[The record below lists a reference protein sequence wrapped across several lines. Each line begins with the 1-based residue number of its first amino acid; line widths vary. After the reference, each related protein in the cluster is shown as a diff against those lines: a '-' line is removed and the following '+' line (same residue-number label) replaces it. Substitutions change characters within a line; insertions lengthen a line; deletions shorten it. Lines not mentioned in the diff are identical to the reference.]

1 MIDLPENI
9 KSKLAVLPSKPG
21 VYRYFNKE
29 GELIY
34 VGKAKNL
41 KRRVSSYFNKEQ
53 FGKTKVLVSKIA
65 DLEYSIVDSESEAL
79 LLENTMIKQYKPR
92 YNILLKDDKTYPW
105 LCVKNEPFPRVFL
118 TRKKVNDG
126 SDYFGPYPSVRTA
139 HILLDLLGQAYQMRT
154 CRTPLTVQNI
164 EKGKYKVCLDF
175 HIHKC
180 GGPCEGYV
188 SQEDYGKMISEIKE
202 IVRGNLQ
209 SVLRDLK
216 AQMMDYAS
224 RMEFEKAQVI
234 KEKYDLLEN
243 YRSRSTVVS
252 TTIHNVEVFS
262 YIDDNESF
270 YVNYMKVV
278 DGAVI
283 QSHSFEM
290 KRRLEES
297 AEELLLL
304 AITELRQQ
312 LVNHA
317 TEIIVPVKLDYTIDN
332 VEVFSYID
340 DNESFYVNYMKVVD
354 GAVIQSHS
362 FEMKRRLEE
371 SAEELLL
378 LAITELRQQL
388 VNHATEIIV
397 PVKLDYTIDNVEF
410 TIPQRGDK
418 KQLLELSRRN
428 AAQYKIDLERQ
439 RSLVDPERHQKRVMN
454 QLKEELHLPVMPEV
468 IECFDNS
475 NFQGD
480 YPVAAMVQFVN
491 GKPNKSAYRHFD
503 IKTVV
508 GPDDYASM
516 KEVVRRRYSRL
527 IAEGQPL
534 PNLIITDGGKGQM
547 EVVRQVIEDE
557 LHVEIPIAGLVKD
570 DRHRT
575 NEMLYGFPPK
585 VVGVKLNSELFRLL
599 TYIQDE
605 VHRFAITHHRKK
617 FEKGF
622 MHSELADIKGIGKAT
637 AEKLLL
643 ELKSVA
649 NIKEASEGR
658 LAEVIGPA
666 KAKLVYLHFHSK
678 A

>member
-9 KSKLAVLPSKPG
+9 KSKLAILPSKPG
-21 VYRYFNKE
+21 VYRYFDKD
-29 GELIY
+29 GVLIY

-118 TRKKVNDG
+118 TRKKLNDG

-209 SVLRDLK
+209 SVLRNLK
-216 AQMMDYAS
+216 TQMMDFAS

-262 YIDDNESF
+262 YIDDNEEF

-290 KRRLEES
+290 KRRLEET

-304 AITELRQQ
+304 AITELHQQ
-312 LVNHA
+312 LGNHA
-317 TEIIVPVKLDYTIDN
+317 HEIIVPVKLD
-332 VEVFSYID
+332 F
-340 DNESFYVNYMKVVD
+340 
-354 GAVIQSHS
+354 A
-362 FEMKRRLEE
+362 L
-371 SAEELLL
+371 
-378 LAITELRQQL
+378 
-388 VNHATEIIV
+388 
-397 PVKLDYTIDNVEF
+397 DNVEF

-439 RSLVDPERHQKRVMN
+439 RSLVDPERHQKRVLN

-547 EVVRQVIEDE
+547 EVVRQVVEDE

-622 MHSELADIKGIGKAT
+622 IHSELADIKGIGKAT

-649 NIKEASEGR
+649 NIKEASQER

-666 KAKLVYLHFHSK
+666 KAKLVYSHFHP
-678 A
+678 

>member
-1 MIDLPENI
+1 MNDLPENI
-9 KSKLAVLPSKPG
+9 KAKLAVLPSKPG
-21 VYRYFNKE
+21 VYRYFDKD

-53 FGKTKVLVSKIA
+53 VGKTKVLVSKIA

-105 LCVKNEPFPRVFL
+105 ICVKNEPFPRVFL
-118 TRKKVNDG
+118 TRKKLNDG

-139 HILLDLLGQAYQMRT
+139 HILLDLLGQAYQMRS
-154 CRTPLTVQNI
+154 CRMPLTVQNV

-188 SQEDYGKMISEIKE
+188 SQEDYCQMIAEIKE

-216 AQMMDYAS
+216 VQMMDFAS
-224 RMEFEKAQVI
+224 RMEFEKAQVV

-262 YIDDNESF
+262 YVDDNEEF

-304 AITELRQQ
+304 AITELHQQ
-312 LVNHA
+312 LGNHVH
-317 TEIIVPVKLDYTIDN
+317 EIIVPVKLD
-332 VEVFSYID
+332 F
-340 DNESFYVNYMKVVD
+340 
-354 GAVIQSHS
+354 A
-362 FEMKRRLEE
+362 L
-371 SAEELLL
+371 
-378 LAITELRQQL
+378 
-388 VNHATEIIV
+388 
-397 PVKLDYTIDNVEF
+397 DNVEF

-439 RSLVDPERHQKRVMN
+439 RSLVDPERHQKRVLN
-454 QLKEELHLPVMPEV
+454 QLKEELHLPMMPEV

-491 GKPNKSAYRHFD
+491 GKPNKNAYRHFD

-508 GPDDYASM
+508 GSDDYASM

-649 NIKEASEGR
+649 NIREASLER
-658 LAEVIGPA
+658 LSEVVGPA
-666 KAKLVYLHFHSK
+666 KAKLVFEHFRETRILSLVDD
-678 A
+678 ADFCR